1 MFRRPESLRERT
13 LLKIIE
19 RQERTITD
27 LIDRNMYLAGRPWEQ
42 APVEHRT
49 TAVDDEFESPTWSAA
64 PEQDAKY

>member
-19 RQERTITD
+19 RQERTITE

-42 APVEHRT
+42 APAEVRT
-49 TAVDDEFESPTWSAA
+49 ILEDPEPVTWSAS
-64 PEQDAKY
+64 PEQEPKY

>member
-42 APVEHRT
+42 APAEHRHVAEDT
-49 TAVDDEFESPTWSAA
+49 EPPTWAAA
-64 PEQDAKY
+64 PEQDPKY